1 MLSVI
6 QARRAF
12 RSAFLVSLAASA
24 ANPRMAVKTKPTNPT
39 AMTTSTRVNAERC
52 REPFEKTIKPS
63 LRIKQRPVLRQE
75 RFASEAAWGAIPLN
89 TTEFKSHNLDKGLC
103 L

>member
-1 MLSVI
+1 VI
-6 QARRAF
+6 RRGGPQIGANDTCQ
-12 RSAFLVSLAASA
+12 RG
-24 ANPRMAVKTKPTNPT
+24 NPRIAVKTKPTNPT
-39 AMTTSTRVNAERC
+39 AMTTSTRVKADRRRDPGE
-52 REPFEKTIKPS
+52 ETKKKAS
-63 LRIKQRPVLRQE
+63 LRMKERPVLRQE